1 MSCSF
6 SIADLKIKNGDK
18 VAILSGQRFRNYEWS
33 PLGHMRLATDELK
46 KAGVTRFPF
55 IVEGRKTAQILK
67 NLEAKVIAKKPVM
80 ALLMPGTGDYNPW
93 RTKTVDAAFASNLEQ
108 IVQKLKAADIK
119 TALATSYATNSQ
131 PNVFP
136 SQIVAKHNQI
146 IRDLA
151 AKHDLPL
158 IDFVAVVDAEVAKK
172 QVDFDGGPVA
182 KCVTSQ
188 LFAAEILRWLG
199 VDEASLGTCRQAW
212 LEKPG
217 AIQIQPA
224 VSVNTFGKLIQAAKA
239 AGTDVDT
246 HMTQILDAILD

>member
-1 MSCSF
+1 M
-6 SIADLKIKNGDK
+6 AELKIKNGDK

-33 PLGHMRLATDELK
+33 PLGHMRLATDEVK

-55 IVEGRKTAQILK
+55 IVEGKTTAQILK
-67 NLEAKVIAKKPVM
+67 NLDRKVFAKNPVM

-93 RTKTVDAAFASNLEQ
+93 RTKTVDETFAANIEQ
-108 IVQKLKAADIK
+108 IIQKLKAANIQ
-119 TALATSYATNSQ
+119 TALATSYATNGK

-136 SQIVAKHNQI
+136 SQIVIKHNQV

-151 AKHDLPL
+151 VKHGLTL

-172 QVDFDGGPVA
+172 QLDFDGGPAANCMV
-182 KCVTSQ
+182 SQ

-199 VDEASLGTCRQAW
+199 VDEASLVASRQAW
-212 LEKPG
+212 LDKPG

-224 VSVNTFGKLIQAAKA
+224 VSVNTFEKLIQAAKA
-239 AGTDVDT
+239 AGTDVDR
-246 HMTQILDAILD
+246 HMTKILDSASN